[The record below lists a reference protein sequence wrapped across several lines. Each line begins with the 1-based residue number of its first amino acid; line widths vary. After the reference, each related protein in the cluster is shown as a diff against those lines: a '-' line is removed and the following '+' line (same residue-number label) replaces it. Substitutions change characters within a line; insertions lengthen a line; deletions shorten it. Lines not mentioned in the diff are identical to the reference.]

1 MVNLGSDS
9 IFNRGLRELIFYNLL
24 KIKYLIIERKYFN
37 YV

>member
-9 IFNRGLRELIFYNLL
+9 IFNKDLSELIFYNLL